1 MSEQP
6 DERVAWHPAVD
17 GKKAID
23 AAVAATAYDPVDP
36 GPDAPRPAGAKASVA
51 RYLGEVAELEI
62 HLRDALILVAER
74 HERNYEI
81 AQNVTT
87 LATWSS
93 EHLAWLMPLIGR
105 YGRSNDP
112 RPALL
117 RSALLGGTRFGS
129 VGELAD
135 VTDLSV
141 LVQKVQL
148 TWMILRQGGRELHDA
163 ELVDV
168 ASRAHDHARRQLAW
182 LTTMVEILS
191 PDALAVVPDRRR
203 QLLASLPKRPTSI
216 SSIPDAIWGP
226 VTGAVLL
233 LVTGILGLVA
243 GSPWLVPSLG
253 PTAVLV
259 ALMPVHPTARA
270 WNTFAGHLGGLL
282 AGFGAVW
289 LAGAA
294 GAPTVMGDHVLVA
307 SRVVAATIA
316 IALTIIAGSA
326 LRASHPPAA
335 ATTLLVALG
344 GIATID
350 QSLALMAGVVVVT
363 VLGEGLRRVR
373 MHRVAPAERFAP
385 RDSFVGRLLHRI

>member
-1 MSEQP
+1 MTEP
-6 DERVAWHPAVD
+6 RDDRVPWHPAVD

-23 AAVAATAYDPVDP
+23 AAVAATAYDPVEAA
-36 GPDAPRPAGAKASVA
+36 PDAPRPAGAKKSVA
-51 RYLGEVAELEI
+51 RYLGQVVELEV
-62 HLRDALILVAER
+62 HLREALILVAER
-74 HERNYEI
+74 HERNYEV
-81 AQNVTT
+81 AQNATT

-93 EHLAWLMPLIGR
+93 EHLAWLVPLTDR
-105 YGRSNDP
+105 YGRLGDP

-117 RSALLGGTRFGS
+117 RSALFSGTRFGS

-135 VTDLSV
+135 VTDLAV

-163 ELVDV
+163 ELTDV

-182 LTTMVEILS
+182 VTTMVEHIS
-191 PDALAVVPDRRR
+191 PDALAVVPDRRG
-203 QLLASLPKRPTSI
+203 QLLSSLPQRPTSI
-216 SSIPDAIWGP
+216 SSIPDLVWGP
-226 VTGAVLL
+226 ATAAIQLLITGV
-233 LVTGILGLVA
+233 LGLVA

-259 ALMPVHPTARA
+259 ALMPAHPTARA

-282 AGFGAVW
+282 AGFAAVW

-307 SRVVAATIA
+307 SRVLAATIA
-316 IALTIIAGSA
+316 IALTILAGA
-326 LRASHPPAA
+326 VLRASHPPAA

-344 GIATID
+344 GIQTAD
-350 QSLALMAGVVVVT
+350 QALALMAGVVVIT
-363 VLGEGLRRVR
+363 VVGEGLRGIR
-373 MHRVAPAERFAP
+373 MHRLAPAERLAP
-385 RDSFVGRLLHRI
+385 RDSIVGRLLHRI